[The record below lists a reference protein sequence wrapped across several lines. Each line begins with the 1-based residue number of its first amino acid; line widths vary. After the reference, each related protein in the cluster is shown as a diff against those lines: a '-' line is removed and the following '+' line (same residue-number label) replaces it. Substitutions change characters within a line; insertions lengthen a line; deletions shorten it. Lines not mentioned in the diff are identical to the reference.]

1 MTLQIRSILLYNREG
16 AVRQLAFELGAVN
29 IITGRSLT
37 GKSAII
43 EIIDY
48 CLGRSDFTV
57 PEGTIRDSVAWYG
70 VLFRVGD
77 STEAFVA
84 KPAPAPLAG
93 SQSQCHFEIGSA
105 LRIPPLGELKL
116 TSNDEAVAKALS
128 RRIGIT
134 PNVHIPPPGATRR
147 ELEADIRH
155 TTYYLFQDQWLIAS
169 KELLFH
175 RQSEE
180 YMPQTIKDSL
190 PYFLGVMNPERV
202 KLEQELRLARRRLK
216 LAERDL
222 REAESITVDRQ
233 NRGQAL
239 VAEAQQAGVL
249 PGDAPIT
256 ATEDVLAALNRAV
269 RWVPTAAPAVERQ
282 RTAELRNQLEGQRDS
297 FKSLQARIEAAETFE
312 RQAARYQS
320 EAGEQVWRLQSIGIF
335 RSLDGPH
342 SCPVCSSQL
351 AESFPSVVA
360 LAESLRQLD
369 AELTFV
375 ERGQPRLREFIDGL
389 KRDREATRQLI
400 SQTEFALEASVAE
413 EEAAR
418 QMRDTNVRAARV
430 VGRIS
435 LYLETIEAVDESSSL
450 AAAASRASAEVRR
463 LEQLLSED
471 TEEQLLTSVL
481 NRIGSYMSR
490 SAEDLQLEFG
500 RWPYRLNLLQLTVRA
515 DRPGRPIP
523 MQRMGGGKN
532 WLGCHLILLLALHRH
547 FVEEQ
552 RPVPGFLILDQ
563 PSQVYFPTLED
574 YKRLTGTTEDTARS
588 GGDLEAVQR
597 MFDLI
602 FGICQR
608 LAPNLQ
614 VIVLEHANLPD
625 ERYQKALVEPVWDGT
640 GDRALVP
647 ESWKISAL

>member
-1 MTLQIRSILLYNREG
+1 MTLQIRLIALYNREG
-16 AVRQLAFELGAVN
+16 EVRQLPFKLGSVN

-70 VLFRVGD
+70 VLFRFGD
-77 STEAFVA
+77 GTEAFVA
-84 KPAPAPLAG
+84 KPAPAPLAA

-105 LRIPPLGELKL
+105 LRVPNLGELEL
-116 TSNDEAVAKALS
+116 TSNDEAVGSALS
-128 RRIGIT
+128 RRIGIA
-134 PNVHIPPPGATRR
+134 PNLYIPPPGATRR

-155 TTYYLFQDQWLIAS
+155 TTYYLFQDQGLIAS

-180 YMPQTIKDSL
+180 YMPQAIKDSL

-222 REAESITVDRQ
+222 READSITVDRL

-249 PGDAPIT
+249 PSDT
-256 ATEDVLAALNRAV
+256 QVATSEDVLAALNRAV
-269 RWVPTAAPAVERQ
+269 KWLPAVAPPTEQQ
-282 RTAELRNQLEGQRDS
+282 RTGELRNELETHRES
-297 FKSLQARIEAAETFE
+297 FKTIQGRIEAADTFE
-312 RQAARYQS
+312 RQSARYQS
-320 EAGEQVWRLQSIGIF
+320 EAGEQVRRLQSIGIF
-335 RSLDGPH
+335 RSVDGPH

-351 AESFPSVVA
+351 ADAFPSVVA
-360 LAESLRQLD
+360 LADSLRQLD

-375 ERGQPRLREFIDGL
+375 EREQPRLREYIDGL
-389 KRDREATRQLI
+389 KRERETVRQRI
-400 SQTEFALEASVAE
+400 GETEFALQAAVAE
-413 EEAAR
+413 EEAA
-418 QMRDTNVRAARV
+418 QEMRDTHARAARV

-435 LYLETIEAVDESSSL
+435 LYIETVEAVDENSAL
-450 AAAASRASAEVRR
+450 RVAVVRTGDEASR
-463 LEQLLSED
+463 LEQLLSDD

-490 SAEDLQLEFG
+490 SSEDLQLEFS
-500 RWPYRLNLLQLTVRA
+500 RWPYRLDLAHLTVVA

-532 WLGCHLILLLALHRH
+532 WLGCHLIALLALHRH
-547 FVEEQ
+547 FIEEQ
-552 RPVPGFLILDQ
+552 RPVPGFLVLDQ
-563 PSQVYFPTLED
+563 PSQVYFPTLDD
-574 YKRLTGTTEDTARS
+574 YKKLTGTTDDTVRS

-602 FGICQR
+602 FGVCQ
-608 LAPNLQ
+608 LVAPHLQ
-614 VIVLEHANLPD
+614 VIVLEHANLPE
-625 ERYQKALVEPVWDGT
+625 ERFQSALAEPVWDGI
-640 GDRALVP
+640 GNRSLVP
-647 ESWKISAL
+647 ESWKKLAP